1 MSGLRKKVSLK
12 NVTGFRNKKKYL
24 GHRNMASSRS
34 KKNEKSKIIIVAI
47 MHKCVGKGD
56 LGYLVSK

>member
-1 MSGLRKKVSLK
+1 
-12 NVTGFRNKKKYL
+12 
-24 GHRNMASSRS
+24 MASSRS

>member
-34 KKNEKSKIIIVAI
+34 KKKMRNQK
-47 MHKCVGKGD
+47 
-56 LGYLVSK
+56 